1 MKSFKKKK
9 RYVHGCY
16 TCFFFFLNI
25 VIKVRCYWEATL
37 YFPIL
42 PVSSLQ
48 FSQHF

>member
-1 MKSFKKKK
+1 MKSLKKKK
-9 RYVHGCY
+9 KMCMTAAHV
-16 TCFFFFLNI
+16 FFFKNI